1 MNLKSLNCKGTL
13 IDLSKPKVMG
23 IINTTPD
30 SFYDGSTP
38 KDLNS
43 VLTRVENMIEAGA
56 SFIDIGGYSS
66 RPNADDVSEEEEI
79 KRVVPYIEAILKA
92 FPETLISI
100 DTYRSKVADLAIQA
114 GAALVNDISGGQLDE
129 KMFDVVAQHQVPYIM
144 MHMRGTPRTMQN
156 PENLEYKNFIL
167 DLYYYFTELL
177 FKAREKG
184 INDCIIDLGF
194 GFSKTR
200 EQNFELLSKM
210 DYFQN
215 LDVPIL
221 TGISRKSMIYRSLK
235 IEAKEA
241 LNGTTFL
248 HAKAL
253 ENGSNI
259 LRVHDV
265 KEALECIKLYEELRV
280 YK

>member
-1 MNLKSLNCKGTL
+1 MKLNSLNCKGTL

-38 KDLNS
+38 KDLDS
-43 VLTRVENMIEAGA
+43 VLARVENMIETGA

-66 RPNADDVSEEEEI
+66 RPNAADVTEEDEI
-79 KRVVPYIEAILKA
+79 KRVVPYIGAILKA
-92 FPETLISI
+92 FPEILISI
-100 DTYRSKVADLAIQA
+100 DTYRSRVADLAIQA

-210 DYFQN
+210 DYFHSLN
-215 LDVPIL
+215 APIL
-221 TGISRKSMIYRSLK
+221 TGISRKSMIYRSLG
-235 IEAKEA
+235 IEAKDA

-265 KEALECIKLYEELRV
+265 KEAVECVKLYEELRV
-280 YK
+280 YE